1 MSVLGRVRD
10 ATGRW
15 PAPRAHTDL
24 THNPEIG
31 LTRSKRILEQPARER
46 DLP

>member
-15 PAPRAHTDL
+15 PTPRAQTDL
-24 THNPEIG
+24 THDPEIG
-31 LTRSKRILEQPARER
+31 FARSKYIFEQPARER